1 MLSTDWTDQKRRG
14 DMQGING
21 GLGMLMNPL
30 EQRVDQTRMPMPRG
44 GWGGIDPMYPF
55 LGGPRGVMG
64 SIHGLGEQMGGLGE
78 TLGGYGEQIGGYG
91 EQMGGFGETLGGYG
105 EQMGGFQEMLG
116 GFGKQ
121 MGGFG
126 SQFKNI
132 NNKLTSLE
140 KGIASL
146 TDKFG
151 TNQQQQNVYQ
161 QPMMPS
167 FGNLFSGGFN
177 PYFYGGLGMLM
188 RGR

>member
-1 MLSTDWTDQKRRG
+1 MEEIMTPNDQFRQRVQFDPSNPQST
-14 DMQGING
+14 
-21 GLGMLMNPL
+21 GLG
-30 EQRVDQTRMPMPRG
+30 
-44 GWGGIDPMYPF
+44 GIF
-55 LGGPRGVMG
+55 GLLGGPKFGQGDLWPPRPQHPLQPPFYQDPWGIKPM
-64 SIHGLGEQMGGLGE
+64 
-78 TLGGYGEQIGGYG
+78 GEQITGLEETLGGYG

-105 EQMGGFQEMLG
+105 EQLGGFEEQLG
-116 GFGKQ
+116 GFGQQ

-140 KGIASL
+140 KGIAGL
-146 TDKFG
+146 TEKFG

-188 RGR
+188 GRQ